1 MGWKEQ
7 LINKMRIWKGKI
19 KDDGHILGS
28 TNTGVPTYA
37 TEYPIQN
44 MGGNDFT
51 AAVPAGGAQGIYLRH
66 LIYAVDPMVM
76 TDMNSY
82 SYMDS
87 LTIHLLEKPPYHL
100 SKLIAILHG
109 QFLSLEEA
117 TIITC
122 PSLGSYE
129 QVGFNTGIS
138 SIPKQEYME
147 KQNKLNKIL
156 SYYNMSSNDFFL
168 FDDEV
173 LHNLYN
179 NFSTI
184 ASVRNY
190 IFSPDPADRNIGYG
204 LIEEAITRG
213 RF

>member
-7 LINKMRIWKGKI
+7 LIHKMRIWKSKV
-19 KDDGHILGS
+19 KDDGQTLVS
-28 TNTGVPTYA
+28 TNTSVPTYA
-37 TEYPIQN
+37 TEFPIPN
-44 MGGNDFT
+44 MGFNDFT
-51 AAVPAGGAQGIYLRH
+51 PAVSAGGAQGTYLRH
-66 LIYAVDPMVM
+66 LLYAVHPMVM

-82 SYMDS
+82 SYIDS
-87 LTIHLLEKPPYHL
+87 LVMHLLGKPPYHL

-168 FDDEV
+168 FDDEA
-173 LHNLYN
+173 LHNLHN

-204 LIEEAITRG
+204 LIEEAIARG